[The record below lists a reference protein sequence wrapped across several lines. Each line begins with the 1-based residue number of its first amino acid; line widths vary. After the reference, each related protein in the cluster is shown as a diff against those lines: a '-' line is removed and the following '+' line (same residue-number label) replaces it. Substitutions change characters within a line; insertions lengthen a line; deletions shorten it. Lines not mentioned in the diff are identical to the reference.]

1 MTVMEGPSQTFWTRV
16 VEGRRQ
22 HRTRVVE
29 GRRQHRTHV
38 VEGRRQGIKRNR
50 QWIKVHVLHR
60 PAQ

>member
-1 MTVMEGPSQTFWTRV
+1 VAVMTGPSQTFWTRV

-29 GRRQHRTHV
+29 A
-38 VEGRRQGIKRNR
+38 RRQGIKRNR
-50 QWIKVHVLHR
+50 QWIKVHILHR

>member
-1 MTVMEGPSQTFWTRV
+1 VTVMTGPSQTLWTRV

-22 HRTRVVE
+22 HKTRVVE
-29 GRRQHRTHV
+29 A
-38 VEGRRQGIKRNR
+38 RRQGIKRNR